1 MAECTRILVTRIL
14 GLCAGGT
21 LGCGRG
27 PARHP
32 ATARVCDKPS
42 ALVDGQWRGPAR
54 RLRDQFTALVIA
66 QGLRCIADET
76 ARSHRLYVRRARCAY
91 TRALCAPSRHWHHV
105 TTSHPR
111 QCDASAATAVA
122 KRAWHIPP
130 TPRQLLLSPQPRAHR
145 HASCARA
152 VATAMAPSPHAV
164 AHWTCAIA
172 SAARAV
178 LVRSQP
184 IAAAPR
190 ACGSPRYWRAAMCV
204 WSCASRWAHVSDRVC
219 THVQ

>member
-1 MAECTRILVTRIL
+1 MW
-14 GLCAGGT
+14 
-21 LGCGRG
+21 
-27 PARHP
+27 HP
-32 ATARVCDKPS
+32 ATARACDKSS

-54 RLRDQFTALVIA
+54 RLRDQFTALDIA

-91 TRALCAPSRHWHHV
+91 TRALRAPSRHWHHV

-145 HASCARA
+145 HASCTRA
-152 VATAMAPSPHAV
+152 VATATAPSPHAV

-172 SAARAV
+172 SAMCKTMGARA
-178 LVRSQP
+178 
-184 IAAAPR
+184 
-190 ACGSPRYWRAAMCV
+190 
-204 WSCASRWAHVSDRVC
+204 WSCVHARALVC
-219 THVQ
+219 DATGAGRGLRGLARAIEGAQWNVPTPPKRPHLARGECCGALIKRY

>member
-1 MAECTRILVTRIL
+1 MAECTRSLVTRIL

-32 ATARVCDKPS
+32 ATARACDKPS

-54 RLRDQFTALVIA
+54 RLRDQFTALDIA

-91 TRALCAPSRHWHHV
+91 TRALRAPSRHWHHV

-122 KRAWHIPP
+122 KRAWHIPL
-130 TPRQLLLSPQPRAHR
+130 TQRQLPMSPQPRARR
-145 HASCARA
+145 HASCTRA

-184 IAAAPR
+184 RRGRVVRHDIGAPPCVCGHVHHAGR
-190 ACGSPRYWRAAMCV
+190 ACMIV
-204 WSCASRWAHVSDRVC
+204 CARTC
-219 THVQ
+219 K